1 MATINSTG
9 RPAYIY
15 DDASDTWY
23 QISGKA
29 DTTSSYIWNNNHNFQ
44 STVTFDQA
52 LNAKGGVNNFLNP
65 TARSAAI
72 ASPTIGLISFIRYD
86 SAGNEVKDLQY
97 YTGSKWTSV
106 TDPVYEFNQQSS
118 SYTLTLSDS
127 FKMIEMSN
135 GGNLTVP
142 TNSSVSFE
150 IGTAIDV
157 LQTGASQVTIV
168 ADTGVTVNSTP
179 GLKLRTQWSSAT
191 LVKRN
196 TDTWVVLGDLSA

>member
-29 DTTSSYIWNNNHNFQ
+29 DTTSSYVWSNTHNFQ
-44 STVTFDQA
+44 SAVTLDQA
-52 LNAKGGVNNFLNP
+52 LRAKGGINNFLNP
-65 TARSAAI
+65 SARSAVI
-72 ASPTIGLISFIRYD
+72 TSPSIGLISFIQYD
-86 SAGNEVKDLQY
+86 SAGNEIKDLQY

-142 TNSSVSFE
+142 TNSSVAFE

>member
-1 MATINSTG
+1 
-9 RPAYIY
+9 
-15 DDASDTWY
+15 
-23 QISGKA
+23 
-29 DTTSSYIWNNNHNFQ
+29 
-44 STVTFDQA
+44 
-52 LNAKGGVNNFLNP
+52 
-65 TARSAAI
+65 
-72 ASPTIGLISFIRYD
+72 
-86 SAGNEVKDLQY
+86 
-97 YTGSKWTSV
+97 
-106 TDPVYEFNQQSS
+106 
-118 SYTLTLSDS
+118 
-127 FKMIEMSN
+127 MIEMSN

-142 TNSSVSFE
+142 ANSSVAFE